1 MSKDFRSA
9 VQDRRSIYGLSK
21 NVRVSDEKIIDIV
34 NHAVQYSPTAFN
46 SQSGKVIVLFGK
58 NHEKVWD
65 ITKEVLRKMI
75 PEDKFGP
82 TEDKINSFQSAYGT
96 ILYFEDQSIVE
107 SLQQQFPVYKDN
119 FPIWSQQSS
128 GILQYVIWTELEVEG
143 LGASLQHYN
152 PIIDD
157 DVKKEWGVPSTWKL
171 IAQMPFGE
179 PTVKPEEKQFQ
190 PLQER
195 IKIIK

>member
-9 VQDRRSIYGLSK
+9 VQDRRTIYGLSK
-21 NVRVSDEKIIDIV
+21 DVSISNEKILDIV
-34 NHAVQYSPTAFN
+34 EHVVKYSPTAFN
-46 SQSGKVIVLFGK
+46 SQSGRAVVLLG
-58 NHEKVWD
+58 NHHDKLWD
-65 ITKEVLRKMI
+65 ISKEVLRKMI

-82 TEDKINSFQSAYGT
+82 TEDKISSFQNAYGT

-107 SLQQQFPVYKDN
+107 GLQQQFPTYKDN

-128 GILQYVIWTELEVEG
+128 GMLQLVIWTELEIEG

-157 DVKKEWGVPSTWKL
+157 EVRKEWIIPSNWKL
-171 IAQMPFGE
+171 IAQMPFGA
-179 PTVKPEEKQFQ
+179 PTVKPDEKQFQ
-190 PLQER
+190 PLEER
-195 IKIIK
+195 MKVFK